1 MSSQSTNLSRI
12 STIDDKEQRFIS
24 IDILRALSIV
34 LMVIIHSVIYTSS
47 GGDYDQTLYFV
58 VNSAIGVIPAP
69 LFVFLMGMS
78 LSIMAYRWKQLGL
91 SESRI
96 TVSLIIRGFLIF
108 TIGLVFAGA
117 VWGIK
122 FIFIWDILTLL
133 GFSTI
138 LLTLIRNWNSIVL
151 TILALIIV
159 LVAPILRQLFGYPK
173 FWEYDEYQ
181 PPIVLEEIIGGFLLN
196 GYFPVLPWV
205 SFAILGYV
213 VGRFVLL
220 NENENIR
227 ERNRRVLIIFGISFI
242 VSGFLAFGV
251 GSLLSEGFV
260 KAYLMELEFYH
271 LSFTM
276 FLILLGICFILFWVL
291 HIMLD
296 LKKVE
301 YRWFYPFRVYSLF
314 SLTVYILHHIP
325 IVLIPRIVGWI
336 QFGDDYYYY
345 KNIFSALEG
354 LLIGL
359 TLVVIFYQLLV
370 LWNKFSGKFSF
381 EWVIRSIYKY
391 PVR

>member
-1 MSSQSTNLSRI
+1 
-12 STIDDKEQRFIS
+12 
-24 IDILRALSIV
+24 
-34 LMVIIHSVIYTSS
+34 
-47 GGDYDQTLYFV
+47 
-58 VNSAIGVIPAP
+58 
-69 LFVFLMGMS
+69 
-78 LSIMAYRWKQLGL
+78 MAYRWKQLGL

-96 TVSLIIRGFLIF
+96 TVSLLIRGFLIF

-151 TILALIIV
+151 TLLALIIV
-159 LVAPILRQLFGYPK
+159 LVAPILRRLFDYPK

-196 GYFPVLPWV
+196 GYFPILPWI

-213 VGRFVLL
+213 VGRSVLL
-220 NENENIR
+220 NENENVRAI
-227 ERNRRVLIIFGISFI
+227 NRGILIIFGISFI
-242 VSGFLAFGV
+242 VSGFLALGF

-260 KAYLMELEFYH
+260 KAYLVELEFYH

-276 FLILLGICFILFWVL
+276 FLILLGMCFILFWVL
-291 HIMLD
+291 HTLLD

-301 YRWFYPFRVYSLF
+301 YNWFYPFRVYSLF

-345 KNIFSALEG
+345 RNVFSSLEG

-359 TLVVIFYQLLV
+359 ILVVIFYPLLV
-370 LWNKFSGKFSF
+370 LWNKFGGKFSF
-381 EWVIRSIYKY
+381 EWIIRSIYKY